1 MSILQKRDKESYF
14 EKIATLAAGTKE
26 GVKVALNAFEKF
38 CQIKYCVST
47 EQIIEELNTL
57 KDQQKEHATYD
68 VLQTFVNH
76 LHNDGV
82 MPSTIRLFSRKIKPY
97 LAYRLS
103 IKIHNEDIK
112 ENIKFPQSIKPK
124 NYALRQDDIKMILDY
139 SSPKRR
145 AFYLFLSSTGMR
157 IREACQ
163 LRKRDFDQGLK
174 RYKITIPARYTK
186 TKTERTAFM
195 SKESEKYVKAI
206 LDKIGP
212 DSLVFGVNEDPVKSV
227 LAEEMYFMR
236 IRKNAGLVD
245 KYETGVSKITI
256 HTFRSFFISKCE
268 KIHEGLG
275 HALAGH
281 DRYMQQY
288 ERFSDDELLE
298 FYLKAE
304 PHLEVYSQAS
314 TEVGKEMEEKVKEFE
329 KIKEEF
335 KLDHEFLQEFA
346 KMFKECGIQLTKPN
360 GEPIKIDD
368 EKILKHLPDLGTA
381 SKEPFIPIE
390 KIKIRV

>member
-1 MSILQKRDKESYF
+1 MLFCR
-14 EKIATLAAGTKE
+14 
-26 GVKVALNAFEKF
+26 KV
-38 CQIKYCVST
+38 
-47 EQIIEELNTL
+47 
-57 KDQQKEHATYD
+57 
-68 VLQTFVNH
+68 
-76 LHNDGV
+76 
-82 MPSTIRLFSRKIKPY
+82 KPY
-97 LAYRLS
+97 LAYRIF

-112 ENIKFPQSIKPK
+112 ENIKFPQSIKPR
-124 NYALRQDDIKMILDY
+124 NYALTQDDIKKIVDY
-139 SSPKRR
+139 SSHKRR

-163 LRKRDFDQGLK
+163 LRKRDFDQGLE
-174 RYKITIPARYTK
+174 RYKITIPAKYTK

-195 SKESEKYVKAI
+195 SKESEKYVKPI

-212 DSLVFGVNEDPVKSV
+212 DSLVFGVNEDPMKSV

-236 IRKNAGLVD
+236 VRKNTGLID

-288 ERFSDDELLE
+288 ERFTDDELLE

-304 PHLEVYSQAS
+304 PHLGIYSQALK
-314 TEVGKEMEEKVKEFE
+314 EVGKEMEEKIREFE
-329 KIKEEF
+329 NLREEF
-335 KLDHEFLQEFA
+335 KSDHIIVEE
-346 KMFKECGIQLTKPN
+346 IQRLFGLSGQRLVIPN
-360 GEPIKIDD
+360 GNPNEMRFEEIDPLSKSNKQD
-368 EKILKHLPDLGTA
+368 KPLVTNSEEIFREMREKNSTNFFNVKNQSL
-381 SKEPFIPIE
+381 S
-390 KIKIRV
+390 